1 MGLMEILTQA
11 FLAAHHAIAWWG
23 PGAIGLSSILL
34 PWILFW
40 PFRHHKDHE
49 DAVWMSTGIGMGAIV
64 LFYGVWFLL
73 PYPGL
78 ELLAGLFTVPVF
90 FMGLFYWLFDVVV
103 SLYDWIRDWRK
114 DRRAA
119 KTKPFSPLSDEP
131 RKEPSL
137 GIVDGGKHKRS

>member
-34 PWILFW
+34 PWIVFW
-40 PFRHHKDHE
+40 PFRHKNDHE
-49 DAVWMSTGIGMGAIV
+49 DAMWLCGGIGAGGIV
-64 LFYGVWFLL
+64 LLYGVWFLL

-90 FMGLFYWLFDVVV
+90 FMGLFYWMFGLFDSMFV
-103 SLYDWIRDWRK
+103 WIGEWRK
-114 DRRAA
+114 ERREA
-119 KTKPFSPLSDEP
+119 KTRPFSPIADEP